1 MKEKGGEGGRGGRE
15 EREGGEEVREGRKG
29 GREEREAS
37 HEITLLE
44 LRDSVIRSDMK
55 TVWIL
60 YEFVHLMNSTKL
72 IPLARAGV
80 TIHENKNGG
89 SFFTVCAFRS

>member
-1 MKEKGGEGGRGGRE
+1 
-15 EREGGEEVREGRKG
+15 
-29 GREEREAS
+29 
-37 HEITLLE
+37 
-44 LRDSVIRSDMK
+44 
-55 TVWIL
+55 
-60 YEFVHLMNSTKL
+60 MNSTKL